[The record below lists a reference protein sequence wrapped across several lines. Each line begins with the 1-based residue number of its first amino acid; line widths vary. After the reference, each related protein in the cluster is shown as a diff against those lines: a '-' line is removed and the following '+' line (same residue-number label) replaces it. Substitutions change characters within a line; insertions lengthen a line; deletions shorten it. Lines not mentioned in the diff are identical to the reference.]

1 LATAGGTLIL
11 AVATFS
17 SVRSANRSARTAER
31 SLLAGLRP
39 VLIPSRLQDP
49 PQKIMWSD
57 RHWASIPGGC
67 ASVEILDDIVYLA
80 MSLRNVGTGIAVM
93 HGWDPIA
100 GLQLGSIPHVP
111 PEEFRLQTRDLYI
124 PAGDTS
130 FWQGAL
136 REVDDPD
143 HKPIRTAVETRTPFT
158 VDLLYGDFEGGQRV
172 VSRVTVIP
180 RDGEQTAWLLSSG
193 RHWHIDRPDPR

>member
-1 LATAGGTLIL
+1 
-11 AVATFS
+11 VATFS

-31 SLLAGLRP
+31 TLLAGLRP
-39 VLIPSRLQDP
+39 VLIPSLLRDE

-57 RHWASIPGGC
+57 RHWAKIPGGS
-67 ASVEILDDIVYLA
+67 ASVEMIDDIIYLA

-100 GLQLGSIPHVP
+100 GLQMGNTTHVP
-111 PEEFRLQTRDLYI
+111 PDEFRMQTRDLYI

-136 REVDDPD
+136 RDVDDPD
-143 HKPIRTAVETRTPFT
+143 YKPIRTAVETRTPFT
-158 VDLLYGDFEGGQRV
+158 VDLLYGDFEGGQRM
-172 VSRVTVIP
+172 VSRVTVVP
-180 RDGEQTAWLLSSG
+180 RDGEETAWLISSG
-193 RHWHIDRPDPR
+193 RHWNIDRPEPR